1 MTGRY
6 LPIYSLIMVGLYV
19 LLTALDAKHVL
30 LMNFVH
36 LIKEEID
43 MIPLIE
49 KSTLITSLQTGG
61 LGIIIG
67 GIFAIFGYKPP
78 SPDNLAGIL
87 GIVGIYVGWLLVG
100 HFIK

>member
-1 MTGRY
+1 
-6 LPIYSLIMVGLYV
+6 
-19 LLTALDAKHVL
+19 
-30 LMNFVH
+30 
-36 LIKEEID
+36 
-43 MIPLIE
+43 MIPTIE
-49 KSTLITSLQTGG
+49 KTLLISSFQAGI

-87 GIVGIYVGWLLVG
+87 GIVGIYAGFVLVG

>member
-1 MTGRY
+1 M
-6 LPIYSLIMVGLYV
+6 M
-19 LLTALDAKHVL
+19 
-30 LMNFVH
+30 
-36 LIKEEID
+36 
-43 MIPLIE
+43 PLIE
-49 KSTLITSLQTGG
+49 KSTLITLLQTGG

-67 GIFAIFGYKPP
+67 GIFSLFGYKPP

>member
-1 MTGRY
+1 
-6 LPIYSLIMVGLYV
+6 
-19 LLTALDAKHVL
+19 
-30 LMNFVH
+30 
-36 LIKEEID
+36 

-49 KSTLITSLQTGG
+49 KSTLLTSLQTGG

-67 GIFAIFGYKPP
+67 GIFALFGYKPT

-87 GIVGIYVGWLLVG
+87 GIVGIYAGWLLVG

>member
-1 MTGRY
+1 MKHA
-6 LPIYSLIMVGLYV
+6 
-19 LLTALDAKHVL
+19 LLL
-30 LMNFVH
+30 NFVH
-36 LIKEEID
+36 LIMEEID
-43 MIPLIE
+43 MIPIIE

-67 GIFAIFGYKPP
+67 GIFALFGYKPP

-87 GIVGIYVGWLLVG
+87 GIVGIYAGWLLVG

>member
-1 MTGRY
+1 MHA
-6 LPIYSLIMVGLYV
+6 
-19 LLTALDAKHVL
+19 LLL
-30 LMNFVH
+30 NFVH
-36 LIKEEID
+36 LIMEGINV
-43 MIPLIE
+43 ISLIE

-67 GIFAIFGYKPP
+67 GIFALFGDKPP

-87 GIVGIYVGWLLVG
+87 GIMGIYAGWMLAG